1 MLYVDYTSIFLVNK
15 KEIAKPKVR
24 VIKREPV
31 SIQALMGEPG
41 KCRSKG
47 GTLAENEGSP
57 HRGETLNH
65 DR

>member
-1 MLYVDYTSIFLVNK
+1 M
-15 KEIAKPKVR
+15 AKPKVR

-31 SIQALMGEPG
+31 SIQALMGEPE

-57 HRGETLNH
+57 HRGEMLNH
-65 DR
+65 ER